1 MCVCVGGGLGRLRHK
16 YARDG
21 TACDTNL
28 ITLKCN
34 LRHMFVSHE
43 PKIISYLICLRV
55 YAYLRTKPAHMY
67 SPILTLDGSKV
78 RRVYGGK

>member
-1 MCVCVGGGLGRLRHK
+1 MGCVCGGGGEGGGVGRLRHK
-16 YARDG
+16 FASDG

-34 LRHMFVSHE
+34 LRHTFVSHE

-55 YAYLRTKPAHMY
+55 HLRTKPAHM
-67 SPILTLDGSKV
+67 
-78 RRVYGGK
+78 